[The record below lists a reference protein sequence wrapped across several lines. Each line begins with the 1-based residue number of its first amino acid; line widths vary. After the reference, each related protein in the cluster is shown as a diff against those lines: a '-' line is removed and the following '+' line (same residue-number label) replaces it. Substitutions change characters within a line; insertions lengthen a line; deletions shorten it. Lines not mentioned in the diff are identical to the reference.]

1 MALMRS
7 HHPLVIALLFFV
19 PFAHASRSGLN
30 NVPNADIS
38 LPHTGVIQVYSAF
51 GEDRKPSF
59 LSGVR
64 LGVALFGE
72 KIEAGFDTRWKPGKS
87 VPVFFN
93 AKWASHWN
101 KSLPVLGVGVASF
114 APRSADRRR
123 LGQPQTYGVLTYD
136 AQWARLHA
144 GYAVQRRNNA
154 AFFGVDRSW
163 QIFERKLM
171 FRSDIIQIQD
181 QAQWLASVGFTYKLT
196 KALGVELWQSK
207 PAERGRSYTTLK
219 FGWSFN
225 Y

>member
-1 MALMRS
+1 
-7 HHPLVIALLFFV
+7 
-19 PFAHASRSGLN
+19 
-30 NVPNADIS
+30 
-38 LPHTGVIQVYSAF
+38 VYSAF

-64 LGVALFGE
+64 LGFAALGE

-101 KSLPVLGVGVASF
+101 KSLPVFGVGVASF
-114 APRSADRRR
+114 ALGSPDRRR
-123 LGQPQTYGVLTYD
+123 LGQPQKYGVLTYD

-144 GYAVQRRNNA
+144 GYAVQRHNNA

-171 FRSDIIQIQD
+171 FRSDIIQIEN

-196 KALGVELWQSK
+196 KVLGMELWQSK
-207 PAERGRSYTTLK
+207 PTERGRSYTTLK
-219 FGWSFN
+219 FGWSGN